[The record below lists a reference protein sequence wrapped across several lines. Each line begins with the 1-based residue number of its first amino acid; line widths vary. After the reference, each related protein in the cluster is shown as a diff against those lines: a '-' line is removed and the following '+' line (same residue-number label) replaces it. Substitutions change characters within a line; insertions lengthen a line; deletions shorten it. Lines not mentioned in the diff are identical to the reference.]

1 MNATSVDL
9 KAIGRD
15 LRTARRRNCRP
26 LECPSTLAKVKA
38 IMGMGFMELVI
49 FGSICFLFGVGLIA
63 GVVVLVRMMSK
74 NKSKEE

>member
-1 MNATSVDL
+1 
-9 KAIGRD
+9 
-15 LRTARRRNCRP
+15 
-26 LECPSTLAKVKA
+26 
-38 IMGMGFMELVI
+38 MELVI